1 MHFST
6 DRKTYRQKDKK
17 TEKQKERSKEWT
29 WVHNYFEVH
38 TWNASVLGT
47 DWPTKT
53 HYKQNAK
60 KVSFFILEKN
70 TILGLEKV
78 NTF

>member
-38 TWNASVLGT
+38 TETLPSWVQIDLQKPIINKMQKKKKSVLL
-47 DWPTKT
+47 
-53 HYKQNAK
+53 
-60 KVSFFILEKN
+60 S
-70 TILGLEKV
+70 
-78 NTF
+78 